1 MSNQPLSIREPREIE
16 REREREVRVQ
26 HECAHL
32 SSVHC
37 LQLLVVMKSVEGQSH
52 EVKAKGAYRE
62 SPRHGRKIS

>member
-1 MSNQPLSIREPREIE
+1 MSNQPLSIREP

-37 LQLLVVMKSVEGQSH
+37 LQLLVVMKSVVGQSH
-52 EVKAKGAYRE
+52 EVKAKVRE
-62 SPRHGRKIS
+62 HI